1 MGDNRGAKENIAQ
14 PLPLFKRDLRGM
26 FSRVS
31 NILVE
36 ELL

>member
-1 MGDNRGAKENIAQ
+1 MTEVLRKTSRS
-14 PLPLFKRDLRGM
+14 LSPLFKRDLRGM